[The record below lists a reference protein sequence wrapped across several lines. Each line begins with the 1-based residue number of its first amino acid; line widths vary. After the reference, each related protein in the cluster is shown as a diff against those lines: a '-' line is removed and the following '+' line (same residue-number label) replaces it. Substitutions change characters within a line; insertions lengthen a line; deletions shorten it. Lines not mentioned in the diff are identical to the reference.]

1 VTRRGGSSSLV
12 QVAAVRCAVY
22 TRKSTDEGLDQDFNS
37 LDAQREAGEAY
48 IASQRGQGWTLLED
62 RYDDGG
68 FTGGN
73 LDRPALARLLGDIE
87 AGRID
92 CVVVY
97 KIDRLSRSLLD
108 FARLVETFDRHGTSL
123 VSVTQPINTAD
134 STGRLMLNI
143 LLSFAQFER
152 EVIADRTRDKI
163 HAARRRGKYT
173 GGMPVL
179 GYRVAPSENGGSGK
193 LAVDPGEAEM
203 VREIFRLYLKQQS
216 LSDVVL
222 ELERRQWTTKEHRTK
237 TGRQLGGKPF
247 SKSSLHHLLSNPT
260 YIGKTKLKAAVY
272 DGEHPAIID
281 EVTWRRAQDLLRQN
295 GNGRGGPNGNRHGY
309 LLKGLVRCAACRAA
323 MTPSTARKGSKVYRY
338 YVCSGAQKRGY
349 KTCPCPSVSASRL
362 EGVIIQ
368 QIRRVGQDRAL
379 QREVL
384 RQVQEAGQAKRPAL
398 VAGQKR
404 LGRKLA
410 KTRDQIRGLLD
421 ALADG
426 HGGASVTGR
435 IAELEDKAGAL
446 DRRLGEIAQDI
457 AGLDH
462 ETIDEKDLRTALSLF
477 DPIWEVL
484 YPSEQAR
491 VIQLL
496 VQGIEHDGRSGT
508 LAIEFAASG
517 IRALAGE
524 IDVAK
529 ETA

>member
-1 VTRRGGSSSLV
+1 MTRRGGSNGGKQTL
-12 QVAAVRCAVY
+12 QVRCAVY
-22 TRKSTDEGLDQDFNS
+22 TRVSTDENLGQDFNS

-48 IASQRGQGWTLLED
+48 VASQKGQGWTLLD
-62 RYDDGG
+62 ARYDDGG
-68 FTGGN
+68 FTGSN

-87 AGRID
+87 AGRVD

-179 GYRVAPSENGGSGK
+179 GYRLAPSGNGNGSH
-193 LAVDPGEAEM
+193 LEIDPDEAEM
-203 VREIFRLYLKQQS
+203 VRQIFQLYLKKQS

-222 ELERRQWTTKEHRTK
+222 ELERRQWTTKEHRAK
-237 TGRQLGGKPF
+237 TGRQMGGRPF
-247 SKSSLHHLLSNPT
+247 SKSSLHHLLKNPL
-260 YIGKTKLKAAVY
+260 YAGKQRLKGALF
-272 DGEHPAIID
+272 DGEHEGIID
-281 EVTWRRAQDLLRQN
+281 QVTWRRVQSLLGGN
-295 GNGRGGPNGNRHGY
+295 GTGRGGPNRNKYGF
-309 LLKGLVRCAACRAA
+309 LLRGLVRCAACGAA
-323 MTPSTARKGSKVYRY
+323 MTTSTSRKGQRVHRY
-338 YVCSGAQKRGY
+338 YVCSSAQKRGY
-349 KTCPCPSVSASRL
+349 GTCPCPSVAAQKL
-362 EGVIIQ
+362 ETVIVE

-384 RQVQEAGQAKRPAL
+384 RQVQVASQAERPAL
-398 VAGQKR
+398 VGEQKR
-404 LGRKLA
+404 QSRKLGKVRA
-410 KTRDQIRGLLD
+410 SIRSLLD
-421 ALADG
+421 ALASG
-426 HGGASVTGR
+426 ERGASLSAR
-435 IAELEDKAGAL
+435 IGELEVQAEKL
-446 DRRLGEIAQDI
+446 ERRLSEIAQEL
-457 AGLDH
+457 AALDS
-462 ETIDEKDLRTALSLF
+462 ETVDEADLVKALSLF

-484 YPSEQAR
+484 YPTEQER
-491 VIQLL
+491 VIRLL
-496 VQGIEHDGRSGT
+496 VERIEHDGLTGT

-517 IRALAGE
+517 IRSLAGE
-524 IDVAK
+524 LDAAK